1 MLKKKKF
8 NYKIVQN
15 LKGHLASS
23 YLIQV
28 SERSTSPKKVNDLEF
43 IMDYQVMILTP
54 ILDLGIH
61 NLHKYCFPTE
71 IRVYQASAVVLDM
84 RNKNEYTSYQ

>member
-1 MLKKKKF
+1 
-8 NYKIVQN
+8 
-15 LKGHLASS
+15 
-23 YLIQV
+23 
-28 SERSTSPKKVNDLEF
+28 
-43 IMDYQVMILTP
+43 MDYQVMILTP